1 MKKCVFL
8 FLCLYYL
15 GYLKCNY
22 GIMIT
27 DKLPLILDEFKINQP
42 IIRNTLLDGKDL
54 TNIVKNLC
62 LKGHGINFS
71 QNVQNHTNDH
81 NTYQSYL
88 VFTNL
93 INFKWKLTSYAPI
106 LVVSRI
112 QNQIKLKD
120 IDVSIGSQV
129 LFLDWF
135 SLKIYEAYSVNNKH
149 ITSYLGQ
156 FQESTTIKDG
166 LLFKPSKDY
175 IPSIEKR
182 RKNFYGLEIKVAATN
197 FLLGTSDPADFSLD
211 VKFFPNN
218 DTYDVTNMIKTSE
231 NRNYFSTI
239 LMWMETKFNFTAK
252 LFLRKDMKYGSPTVS
267 PNGTVIL
274 GDGVFRDMFEGSV
287 DFICD
292 KMVMLPERTHF
303 GTFLPPIYIKH
314 DAIYIPIMDSNE
326 YLDWTVFFGPLSTKL
341 WIAIILKCIIFSFF
355 VYVVEWFHNY
365 KLVSFDVML
374 HKFVQDKSK
383 IMF

>member
-1 MKKCVFL
+1 MKKGVFL

-62 LKGHGINFS
+62 LKGHRINFS
-71 QNVQNHTNDH
+71 QNVQNHTTDQ

-120 IDVSIGSQV
+120 VDVSIGSQV

-135 SLKIYEAYSVNNKH
+135 SLKVYEAYSVNNKH
-149 ITSYLGQ
+149 ITRYLGQ
-156 FQESTTIKDG
+156 FKESKTIKDS
-166 LLFKPSKDY
+166 LLFNPSKDY

-218 DTYDVTNMIKTSE
+218 NTYDVTNMIKTSA

-252 LFLRKDMKYGSPTVS
+252 LFLRKDMKYGSPNVLS
-267 PNGTVIL
+267 NGSIEL
-274 GDGVFRDMFEGSV
+274 GDGAFKDVFEGSV
-287 DFICD
+287 DFLCAS
-292 KMVMLPERTHF
+292 VTMLPERAQY
-303 GTFLPPIYIKH
+303 GTFLPPIAIAK
-314 DAIYIPIMDSNE
+314 DAIYIPIVELAES
-326 YLDWTVFFGPLSTKL
+326 LDWDVFWGPFSTKM
-341 WIAIILKCIIFSFF
+341 WIALAIKCIIFSICA
-355 VYVVEWFHNY
+355 YIIEWLHNY
-365 KLVSFDVML
+365 NIVRNQIEHLFIIIFNL
-374 HKFVQDKSK
+374 
-383 IMF
+383 